1 MKANPMGLFPLSL
14 IRTTTSDMNFNS
26 NLYNSCKLSRI
37 HYLELILISSS
48 ITLKIKIL
56 YELHTLTSK
65 QKCTALKPPT
75 RSFLH

>member
-37 HYLELILISSS
+37 HCLELILISS